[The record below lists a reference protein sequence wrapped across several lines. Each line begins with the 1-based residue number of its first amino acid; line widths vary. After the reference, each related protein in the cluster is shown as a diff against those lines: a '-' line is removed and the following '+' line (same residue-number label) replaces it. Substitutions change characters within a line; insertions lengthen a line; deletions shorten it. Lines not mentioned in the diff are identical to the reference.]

1 MRFVLPLLLMQ
12 SFALGEECVPIEMLG
27 TSGDEIKERFN
38 YSVQMSEDDEA
49 CTYSLQVSFKH
60 DEQQPI
66 PDDPSVQC
74 NAMAGPPAVD
84 SNGIPY
90 LKHRSWYISFEDD
103 IKEATGFDHVDLSFN
118 PCGHPP
124 LGAFTIPHY
133 DLHFYRMTPYERTCM
148 TCVLD
153 LPSPACDVSPGTQT
167 SDSGRGKYM
176 RKCRVHMFFDLF
188 FLNKCTFLSKAYF
201 NVKKVFGTDDYSNMP
216 KGFVVDDSAF
226 VMMMGGHAWQ
236 GDQTPSPDNPWIN
249 PIYILGTY
257 DGNIVSKL
265 VCCWCKNNKVHEAIL
280 IFLLH

>member
-12 SFALGEECVPIEMLG
+12 SFAVGEECVPIKMLG

-66 PDDPSVQC
+66 PDDPYVQC
-74 NAMAGPPAVD
+74 NAMNGPPAVD

-124 LGAFTIPHY
+124 LGAYTIPHY

-188 FLNKCTFLSKAYF
+188 FLNKCTSLESLFQRQESFWNRRLQQHA
-201 NVKKVFGTDDYSNMP
+201 
-216 KGFVVDDSAF
+216 KGVRS
-226 VMMMGGHAWQ
+226 
-236 GDQTPSPDNPWIN
+236 
-249 PIYILGTY
+249 
-257 DGNIVSKL
+257 
-265 VCCWCKNNKVHEAIL
+265 
-280 IFLLH
+280 

>member
-1 MRFVLPLLLMQ
+1 MRFVLPLLLIQ

-49 CTYSLQVSFKH
+49 CTYSLKVSFKH
-60 DEQQPI
+60 DEEQPI
-66 PDDPSVQC
+66 PDDLSVQC
-74 NAMAGPPAVD
+74 NAMNGPPAVD

-124 LGAFTIPHY
+124 LGAFTVPHY

-153 LPSPACDVSPGTQT
+153 LPSPACDVTPGAQT
-167 SDSGRGKYM
+167 SDSGRGKYQ
-176 RKCRVHMFFDLF
+176 KKKWKLYKFLVHFP
-188 FLNKCTFLSKAYF
+188 NVTCTFYRKAYF

-216 KGFVVDDSAF
+216 KGFVVDNSAF

-265 VCCWCKNNKVHEAIL
+265 VCCWCKNNT
-280 IFLLH
+280 